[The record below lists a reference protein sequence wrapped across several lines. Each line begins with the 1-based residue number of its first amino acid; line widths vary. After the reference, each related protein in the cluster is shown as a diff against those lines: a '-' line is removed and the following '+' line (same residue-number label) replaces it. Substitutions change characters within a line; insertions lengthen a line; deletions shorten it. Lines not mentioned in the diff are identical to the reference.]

1 MSEFTQGEWKRFLYE
16 HGGSRIYGGPEDR
29 DLIADTYEPKGN
41 ADLLFASLDMYNALK
56 EEMKEW
62 DSCNHPSFR
71 VMELIQDAIDKAEG
85 KE

>member
-1 MSEFTQGEWKRFLYE
+1 MSEFMQGKWKRFLYE

-41 ADLLFASLDMYNALK
+41 ADLLFASPDMYNAIK
-56 EEMKEW
+56 
-62 DSCNHPSFR
+62 
-71 VMELIQDAIDKAEG
+71 ELIDVPGIVDCMPINVWDMLESAISKAEG